1 MLAGLSRCY
10 STQLGRRVGVW
21 GATFDQGQPHMGT
34 AEAPR
39 LLREA
44 GLIQTLVQQGLEVRD
59 FGDEVMSREK
69 EDTVQSRKRAVGR

>member
-1 MLAGLSRCY
+1 M
-10 STQLGRRVGVW
+10 W
-21 GATFDQGQPHMGT
+21 GASFDQGQPHRGT

-59 FGDEVMSREK
+59 FGDEVMRREE
-69 EDTVQSRKRAVGR
+69 EDTVLTRQRAVGRS